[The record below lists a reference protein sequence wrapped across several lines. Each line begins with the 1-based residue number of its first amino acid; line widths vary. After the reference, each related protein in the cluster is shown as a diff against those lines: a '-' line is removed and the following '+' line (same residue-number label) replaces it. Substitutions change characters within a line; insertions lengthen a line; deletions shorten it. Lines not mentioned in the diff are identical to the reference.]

1 MTKITSQE
9 YLTYNPKLAIRSCL
23 IASKKL
29 IDNSSKS
36 FHDNET
42 EYKKFLKSVESL
54 REELEICFQAL
65 SNFDNG
71 EKELIIMNNKYNRL
85 YKEMISYR
93 NDNKKLFDNN
103 VQLYN
108 IHQLLKKEKE
118 YLYKCLYDYLNT
130 YVNSKGIPEKLLQIV
145 NYTIKLMYS
154 KNDLIH
160 MNKRID
166 NIKANLTNDDIDGII
181 LLRNLENDKENL
193 EQNIELM
200 IQNKNELE
208 ENLPKKEEK
217 IDEIN
222 II

>member
-1 MTKITSQE
+1 M
-9 YLTYNPKLAIRSCL
+9 
-23 IASKKL
+23 
-29 IDNSSKS
+29 
-36 FHDNET
+36 
-42 EYKKFLKSVESL
+42 
-54 REELEICFQAL
+54 
-65 SNFDNG
+65 
-71 EKELIIMNNKYNRL
+71 
-85 YKEMISYR
+85 
-93 NDNKKLFDNN
+93 
-103 VQLYN
+103 
-108 IHQLLKKEKE
+108 LKKEKE

>member
-1 MTKITSQE
+1 
-9 YLTYNPKLAIRSCL
+9 
-23 IASKKL
+23 
-29 IDNSSKS
+29 
-36 FHDNET
+36 
-42 EYKKFLKSVESL
+42 
-54 REELEICFQAL
+54 
-65 SNFDNG
+65 
-71 EKELIIMNNKYNRL
+71 
-85 YKEMISYR
+85 
-93 NDNKKLFDNN
+93 
-103 VQLYN
+103 
-108 IHQLLKKEKE
+108 
-118 YLYKCLYDYLNT
+118 
-130 YVNSKGIPEKLLQIV
+130 
-145 NYTIKLMYS
+145 MYS

>member
-1 MTKITSQE
+1 
-9 YLTYNPKLAIRSCL
+9 
-23 IASKKL
+23 
-29 IDNSSKS
+29 
-36 FHDNET
+36 
-42 EYKKFLKSVESL
+42 
-54 REELEICFQAL
+54 
-65 SNFDNG
+65 
-71 EKELIIMNNKYNRL
+71 
-85 YKEMISYR
+85 
-93 NDNKKLFDNN
+93 
-103 VQLYN
+103 
-108 IHQLLKKEKE
+108 
-118 YLYKCLYDYLNT
+118 
-130 YVNSKGIPEKLLQIV
+130 
-145 NYTIKLMYS
+145 
-154 KNDLIH
+154 